1 MHDTPPQTSADP
13 VVKKVR
19 ALDPWKV
26 RLLAAGLLTVL
37 LALVFLVPRTPAPPP
52 SPARPDTVFL
62 DKAGL
67 VSPEFAKETTTWL
80 HAIQLFEGVVYI
92 DGKPPEG
99 TLQPWT
105 VQTATEWGVGSDRQ
119 DRGLVLFI
127 FRNARVV
134 RVEVGYG
141 LEGALPDVMVKRL
154 LEAIVV
160 PAFAQGR
167 YEAGL
172 ETFIKTVY
180 EGLGGDAEAGRRA
193 LEEAGRP
200 HDAWAETWDDAWRN
214 GARLLPAVWR
224 FYSQGSAVDRV
235 GVIAFTLP
243 ILLFS
248 VISLVVLAV
257 SIQMIIGLPRKMRA
271 LRTVAASTPAGMAGG
286 KPTRANASSGARSTG
301 ASRVSPDA
309 SANNTWAEIPEWLRG
324 THPRWGTLMLLTPG
338 VMGLFLALLCAAIA
352 VMVFSMAPDYFTR
365 QGKFGG
371 GGVEVSWPVPN
382 VSHGK

>member
-1 MHDTPPQTSADP
+1 MRDTPPQTSVDP
-13 VVKKVR
+13 VVKKMR

-26 RLLAAGLLTVL
+26 RLLAAGLLTAL
-37 LALVFLVPRTPAPPP
+37 LALIFLVPRTPAPPP

-105 VQTATEWGVGSDRQ
+105 VQTATEWGVGTDRQ
-119 DRGLVLFI
+119 YRGLVLFI
-127 FRNARVV
+127 FRDARVV

-160 PAFAQGR
+160 PAFSQGR

-172 ETFIKTVY
+172 EAFIKTVY

-193 LEEAGRP
+193 LEEAGKP
-200 HDAWAETWDDAWRN
+200 HNAWAEIWDDAWNN
-214 GARLLPAVWR
+214 GTRLLPAVWR
-224 FYSQGSAVDRV
+224 FFSQGSTVDRV

-243 ILLFS
+243 ILFFS
-248 VISLVVLAV
+248 VISLVALAV
-257 SIQMIIGLPRKMRA
+257 SIQMLIGLPRKMRA
-271 LRTVAASTPAGMAGG
+271 LRTAAAPTPTGMVGG
-286 KPTRANASSGARSTG
+286 KPTRANASCRAKSIG

-309 SANNTWAEIPEWLRG
+309 SSNDTRHDVPEWLRG
-324 THPRWGTLMLLTPG
+324 TQPHWAALILLTP
-338 VMGLFLALLCAAIA
+338 VAMGLFLVLLSAAIA

-382 VSHGK
+382 VSPGK